1 MARIILVHG
10 AWHGGWC
17 WDAVAM
23 TLRRVGHQVAVPDL
37 PGHAGATLADC
48 AALVAEAAG
57 PALLVGH
64 SLGGMVIE
72 AVAALAPGHATGLVH
87 LCSYLP
93 LPGDSLARLD
103 RLTGAPPRAWPRD
116 DQGRLLLPQP
126 AARKMLYADCP
137 EPAVALALAQLRPQP
152 VGPMRDALPGTMR
165 AGLTRDYVLCR
176 SDRAIPEALQRQML
190 DRAPVT
196 HQHDRDWGHSP
207 FLQAP
212 DDLARLLDQIARAS
226 PA

>member
-17 WDAVAM
+17 WDAVAVA
-23 TLRRVGHQVAVPDL
+23 LRRAGHQVTAPDL

-48 AALVAEAAG
+48 AAVVAGAAG

-72 AVAALAPGHATGLVH
+72 ALAALAPGHATGLVH

-116 DQGRLLLPQP
+116 DQGRLLLPHD
-126 AARKMLYADCP
+126 AARQMLYAGCP
-137 EPAVALALAQLRPQP
+137 EAAVATTLARLRPQP
-152 VGPMRDALPGTMR
+152 VGPMRDPLTARADLP
-165 AGLTRDYVLCR
+165 RDYVLCR
-176 SDRAIPEALQRQML
+176 DDRAIPQALQRRML

-196 HQHDRDWGHSP
+196 QQHDRDWGHSP

-212 DDLARLLDQIARAS
+212 DDLAALLDQIARRG
-226 PA
+226 